1 MKKVYVKW
9 DFTDDYG
16 RLWNEDGITNWFET
30 MEEAEAFITV
40 MREGN
45 GGYFKLLKVA
55 EGDYAAYLR
64 IAELRKELAELEKLF

>member
-1 MKKVYVKW
+1 MMKVYVKW

-16 RLWNEDGITNWFET
+16 YLCNEGGITNWFET
-30 MEEAEAFITV
+30 MEEAENFIADK
-40 MREGN
+40 RRGN

-55 EGDYAAYLR
+55 EGDYTAYLR